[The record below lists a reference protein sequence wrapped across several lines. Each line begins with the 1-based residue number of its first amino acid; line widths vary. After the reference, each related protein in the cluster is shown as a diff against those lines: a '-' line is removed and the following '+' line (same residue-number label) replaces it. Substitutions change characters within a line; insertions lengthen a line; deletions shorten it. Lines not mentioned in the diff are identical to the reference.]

1 MIQYDEI
8 RYSLNDRKPQL
19 EELRVSLALD
29 AAAQEVEQLQAQAQA
44 PDFWDDP
51 ENSQKI
57 LQKIKQLQD
66 KIARYEKL
74 VSLYEDTL
82 TLIEMADDEG
92 DESLLPEVKASYK
105 QFCNDLESQRLETL
119 LSEEYDA
126 NSAMISFHAGAGGTE
141 AQDWT

>member
-82 TLIEMADDEG
+82 TL
-92 DESLLPEVKASYK
+92 
-105 QFCNDLESQRLETL
+105 T
-119 LSEEYDA
+119 
-126 NSAMISFHAGAGGTE
+126 
-141 AQDWT
+141 